1 MYKNEISV
9 GRSSLN
15 DVVISDKEIS
25 SFHCNFVLEPDG
37 SLFIY
42 DLDSTNGVFVNGV
55 KVNIKT
61 RIMPQ
66 DKLQLGSY
74 SFDWQNAILVEPD
87 STLQPGSDKEEI
99 PAPSKK
105 FLTTKNILMLAS
117 VFLLITALF
126 FLTPGIS
133 DKSKEL
139 VSKITGNWAQKNNPI
154 VYDISCLSDSTMAGS
169 LLKSLG
175 DFKKEVINTQE
186 IKITIQQEEE
196 VGIETKKQVEKEYVY
211 SKDQAYTSRVAAIQ
225 TKLQKVLKNPK
236 FNYQIHIVQSD
247 IINAFTAGGQI
258 FVFTGII
265 DFASSDDELACII
278 GHEIYHN
285 ELGHIADKLKEI
297 KIAQNLLGDELGNV
311 AYFATSLLTTS
322 FNQENEVFCDLYGI
336 DLAVAA
342 GFNGCAGIDFWE
354 RMEKK
359 EKTPQKNIFDKFSRS
374 HPYSDERFQC
384 NRKHI
389 DSNYYHTCP

>member
-15 DVVISDKEIS
+15 DVVIADNEVS

-37 SLFIY
+37 ALYIF

-55 KVNIKT
+55 KVSIKK
-61 RIMPQ
+61 RIMPH
-66 DKLQLGSY
+66 DTIKLGNY
-74 SFDWQNAILVEPD
+74 SFDWQNAILVEPE
-87 STLQPGSDKEEI
+87 SSIEQSRDKEEL
-99 PAPSKK
+99 PAPNRN
-105 FLTTKNILMLAS
+105 FFTTKNILMLAS
-117 VFLLITALF
+117 AFILISALLFLA
-126 FLTPGIS
+126 PGIS

-139 VSKITGNWAQKNNPI
+139 VSKITGNWSQKNNPI
-154 VYDISCLSDSTMAGS
+154 VYDISCLNDSTVAGS
-169 LLKSLG
+169 LLKSFG
-175 DFKKEVINTQE
+175 DLKKEVINTQDV
-186 IKITIQQEEE
+186 KITIQQEEE
-196 VGIETKKQVEKEYVY
+196 VGVETKKQVEKEYVY
-211 SKDQAYTSRVAAIQ
+211 SKDQAYISRVNAIT
-225 TKLQKVLKNPK
+225 TKLLKAVKNPK